1 MTQKATALNNE
12 EQLPAFH
19 RLHQAPFY
27 IKHLVEM
34 NLFIVKV
41 VWTVQMARSKRLAV
55 IHHSCEVLKFEA

>member
-41 VWTVQMARSKRLAV
+41 V
-55 IHHSCEVLKFEA
+55 